1 MKVLVLAALVAFSA
15 VASANDMES
24 TAARPKPT
32 TEQYNAHKG
41 LDVAKVKSITNE
53 QDPQQV
59 EGPINSTMIYVD
71 SSGQEHS
78 LQYQI
83 LGYGQQNG

>member
-1 MKVLVLAALVAFSA
+1 MKVLALAALLAFSA
-15 VASANDMES
+15 VASANEVES
-24 TAARPKPT
+24 TAAQPKPT

-41 LDVAKVKSITNE
+41 LDVAKVISITND

-59 EGPINSTMIYVD
+59 DGPVNSTMIYVD
-71 SSGQEHS
+71 SSGQEHT

-83 LGYGQQNG
+83 LGYGHQNG